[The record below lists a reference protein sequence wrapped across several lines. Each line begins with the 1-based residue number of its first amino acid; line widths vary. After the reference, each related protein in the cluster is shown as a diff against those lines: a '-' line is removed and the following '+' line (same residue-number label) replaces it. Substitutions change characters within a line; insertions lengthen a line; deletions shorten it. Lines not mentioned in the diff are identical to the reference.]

1 MILFSIFL
9 LYMYLRKLESNDYNS
24 NYFQVLSQLSF
35 IDNKSI
41 TLDQWNQ
48 FISQLNNNHQIYVLV
63 DSSNNIIASGTLLIE
78 NKIIHNMGKVAHIE
92 DIVADNKFRGKGYG
106 KMMIEYLID
115 KAKEHQVYK
124 IILNCS
130 DENIKFY
137 EKCGFELKSNQMAKY
152 FIPV

>member
-1 MILFSIFL
+1 
-9 LYMYLRKLESNDYNS
+9 MYFRQLDCNDYNS
-24 NYFQVLSQLSF
+24 NYIEILSQLSF
-35 IDNKSI
+35 VNKKFI
-41 TLDQWNQ
+41 TQDQWNQ
-48 FISQLNNNHQIYVLV
+48 FISQLNNNHQIYVLI
-63 DSSNNIIASGTLLIE
+63 DPSSNNIIASGTLLIE

-92 DIVADNKFRGKGYG
+92 DIVADNNFRGKGYG

>member
-9 LYMYLRKLESNDYNS
+9 LYMYFRQLNSNDYNS
-24 NYFQVLSQLSF
+24 NYIEVLSQLSF
-35 IDNKSI
+35 IDKKSI

-48 FISQLNNNHQIYVLV
+48 FIYQLNNNHQIYVLI

-78 NKIIHNMGKVAHIE
+78 NKIIHNISKVAHIE
-92 DIVADNKFRGKGYG
+92 DIVTDSKFRGKGYG
-106 KMMIEYLID
+106 KIMIEYLIE

-130 DENIKFY
+130 DDNIKFY

-152 FIPV
+152 F

>member
-1 MILFSIFL
+1 
-9 LYMYLRKLESNDYNS
+9 MYFRQLESNDYDS
-24 NYFQVLSQLSF
+24 NYFQVLSQLS
-35 IDNKSI
+35 IVDKKSI

-63 DSSNNIIASGTLLIE
+63 DSSSNNIIASGTLLIE

-92 DIVADNKFRGKGYG
+92 DIVTDNKFRGRGYG

-130 DENIKFY
+130 DDNIKFY

-152 FIPV
+152 F

>member
-1 MILFSIFL
+1 
-9 LYMYLRKLESNDYNS
+9 MYFRQLDCNDYNS
-24 NYFQVLSQLSF
+24 NYIEILSQLSF
-35 IDNKSI
+35 VNKKFI
-41 TLDQWNQ
+41 TQDQWNQ
-48 FISQLNNNHQIYVLV
+48 FISQLNNNHKIYLLV

-78 NKIIHNMGKVAHIE
+78 NKIIHNMGMSSPLDLRPSMSGKVAHIE
-92 DIVADNKFRGKGYG
+92 DIVVDSKFRGKGYG
-106 KMMIEYLID
+106 KMMIEYLIE

-152 FIPV
+152 F

>member
-9 LYMYLRKLESNDYNS
+9 LYMYFRQLNSNDYDS
-24 NYFQVLSQLSF
+24 NYFQVLSQLSVV
-35 IDNKSI
+35 DKKSI

-63 DSSNNIIASGTLLIE
+63 DLSNNNIIASGTLLIE

-92 DIVADNKFRGKGYG
+92 DIVTDNKFRGKGYG
-106 KMMIEYLID
+106 KMMIEYLIE

-130 DENIKFY
+130 DDNIKFY

-152 FIPV
+152 F

>member
-9 LYMYLRKLESNDYNS
+9 LYMYFRQLNNNDYDS
-24 NYFQVLSQLSF
+24 NYFQVLSQLSVV
-35 IDNKSI
+35 DNKSI

-63 DSSNNIIASGTLLIE
+63 DSSTNNIIASGTLLIE

-92 DIVADNKFRGKGYG
+92 DIVTDNKFRGKGYG
-106 KMMIEYLID
+106 KMMIEYLIE

-152 FIPV
+152 F

>member
-9 LYMYLRKLESNDYNS
+9 LYMYFRQLNSNDYNS
-24 NYFQVLSQLSF
+24 NYIEVLSQLSF

-41 TLDQWNQ
+41 TQDQWNQ
-48 FISQLNNNHQIYVLV
+48 FIYQLNNNHQIYVLI

-78 NKIIHNMGKVAHIE
+78 NKIIHNISKVAHIE
-92 DIVADNKFRGKGYG
+92 DIVTDSKFRGKGYG
-106 KMMIEYLID
+106 KMMIEYLIE

-130 DENIKFY
+130 DDNIKFY
-137 EKCGFELKSNQMAKY
+137 EKCGFELKSNEMAKY
-152 FIPV
+152 FIPI

>member
-1 MILFSIFL
+1 
-9 LYMYLRKLESNDYNS
+9 MYFRQLESNDYYI

-63 DSSNNIIASGTLLIE
+63 DSSSNNIIASGTLLIE
-78 NKIIHNMGKVAHIE
+78 NKIIHNISKVAHIE
-92 DIVADNKFRGKGYG
+92 DIVADSKFRGKGYG

-130 DENIKFY
+130 DDNIKFY
-137 EKCGFELKSNQMAKY
+137 EKCGFELKNNQMAKY
-152 FIPV
+152 FTPV

>member
-9 LYMYLRKLESNDYNS
+9 LYMYLRKLESNDYDS
-24 NYFQVLSQLSF
+24 NYFQVLSQLSVV
-35 IDNKSI
+35 DKKSI

-78 NKIIHNMGKVAHIE
+78 NKIIHNISKVAHIE
-92 DIVADNKFRGKGYG
+92 DIVTDNKFRGKGYG
-106 KMMIEYLID
+106 KMMIEYLIE

-152 FIPV
+152 F

>member
-1 MILFSIFL
+1 
-9 LYMYLRKLESNDYNS
+9 MYFRQLNSNDYDS
-24 NYFQVLSQLSF
+24 NYFQVLSQLSVV
-35 IDNKSI
+35 DKKSI

-63 DSSNNIIASGTLLIE
+63 DLSNNNIIASGTLLIE

-92 DIVADNKFRGKGYG
+92 DIVTDNKFRGKGYG
-106 KMMIEYLID
+106 KMMIEYLIE

-130 DENIKFY
+130 DDNIKFY

-152 FIPV
+152 F

>member
-41 TLDQWNQ
+41 TLNQWNQ

-92 DIVADNKFRGKGYG
+92 DIVADSKFRGKGYG
-106 KMMIEYLID
+106 KMMIEYLIE
-115 KAKEHQVYK
+115 KAKEHKVYK

-130 DENIKFY
+130 DNNVKFY
-137 EKCGFELKSNQMAKY
+137 EKCGFELKSNQMAIY
-152 FIPV
+152 L

>member
-9 LYMYLRKLESNDYNS
+9 LYMYLRKLESNDYDS

-63 DSSNNIIASGTLLIE
+63 DLSTNNIIASGTFSSLLK
-78 NKIIHNMGKVAHIE
+78 NVLAFFNRYIIN
-92 DIVADNKFRGKGYG
+92 
-106 KMMIEYLID
+106 
-115 KAKEHQVYK
+115 
-124 IILNCS
+124 
-130 DENIKFY
+130 
-137 EKCGFELKSNQMAKY
+137 
-152 FIPV
+152 

>member
-9 LYMYLRKLESNDYNS
+9 LYMYFRQLNSNDYNS
-24 NYFQVLSQLSF
+24 NYIEVLSQLSF
-35 IDNKSI
+35 IDKKSI

-63 DSSNNIIASGTLLIE
+63 DLNSNNIIASGTLLIE
-78 NKIIHNMGKVAHIE
+78 NKIIHNMGKTAHIE

-115 KAKEHQVYK
+115 KAKENQVYK
-124 IILNCS
+124 IILNCL
-130 DENIKFY
+130 DDNIKFY

-152 FIPV
+152 F

>member
-1 MILFSIFL
+1 
-9 LYMYLRKLESNDYNS
+9 MYLRKLESNDYDS
-24 NYFQVLSQLSF
+24 NYFQVLSQLSVV
-35 IDNKSI
+35 DKKSI

-78 NKIIHNMGKVAHIE
+78 NKIIHNISKVAHIE
-92 DIVADNKFRGKGYG
+92 DIVTDNKFRGKGYG
-106 KMMIEYLID
+106 KMMIEYLIE

-130 DENIKFY
+130 DDNIKFY

-152 FIPV
+152 F

>member
-9 LYMYLRKLESNDYNS
+9 LYMYFRQLNSNDYDS
-24 NYFQVLSQLSF
+24 NYIEVLSQLSF

-41 TLDQWNQ
+41 TQDQWNQ
-48 FISQLNNNHQIYVLV
+48 FIYQLNNNHQIYVLV
-63 DSSNNIIASGTLLIE
+63 DSNSNNIIASGTLLIE
-78 NKIIHNMGKVAHIE
+78 NKIIHNISKVAHIE
-92 DIVADNKFRGKGYG
+92 DIVTDSKFRGKGYG
-106 KMMIEYLID
+106 KIMIEYLID

-152 FIPV
+152 F

>member
-1 MILFSIFL
+1 
-9 LYMYLRKLESNDYNS
+9 MYLRKLESNDYDS

-92 DIVADNKFRGKGYG
+92 DIVADNNFRGKV
-106 KMMIEYLID
+106 MER
-115 KAKEHQVYK
+115 
-124 IILNCS
+124 
-130 DENIKFY
+130 
-137 EKCGFELKSNQMAKY
+137 
-152 FIPV
+152 

>member
-35 IDNKSI
+35 IDNKLI

-63 DSSNNIIASGTLLIE
+63 DSSFNNIIASGTLLIE

-92 DIVADNKFRGKGYG
+92 DIVTDNKFRGRGYG
-106 KMMIEYLID
+106 KMMIEYLIE

-130 DENIKFY
+130 DDNIKFY

-152 FIPV
+152 F

>member
-9 LYMYLRKLESNDYNS
+9 LYMYLRKLESNDYDS
-24 NYFQVLSQLSF
+24 NYFQVLSQLSVV
-35 IDNKSI
+35 DKKSI

-78 NKIIHNMGKVAHIE
+78 NKIIHNISKVAHIE
-92 DIVADNKFRGKGYG
+92 DIVTDSKFRGNGYG
-106 KMMIEYLID
+106 KMMIEYLIE
-115 KAKEHQVYK
+115 KAKDHQVYK

-130 DENIKFY
+130 DINIKFY
-137 EKCGFELKSNQMAKY
+137 EICGFELKSNQMAKY
-152 FIPV
+152 F

>member
-9 LYMYLRKLESNDYNS
+9 LYMYFRQLNSNDYNS
-24 NYFQVLSQLSF
+24 NYIEVLSQLSF

-41 TLDQWNQ
+41 TQDQWNQ
-48 FISQLNNNHQIYVLV
+48 FIYQLNNNHQIYVLI

-78 NKIIHNMGKVAHIE
+78 NKIIHNISKVAHIE
-92 DIVADNKFRGKGYG
+92 DIVTDSKFRGKGYG
-106 KMMIEYLID
+106 KIMIEYLIE

-152 FIPV
+152 F